1 MGTNLRNNIKEPRT
15 YELQLRHGSTRQK
28 VGFLNRSPEATT
40 LQIERRQLP
49 QSVTFMSAG
58 TNGDTV
64 EVPDLLVRCE
74 PFLSLIAN
82 GALTNIDAPKEPAKD
97 AKSRQL
103 QTTKAA
109 IAPKTKESQSMLK
122 DAGKTAAKAA
132 PAPKNEQPAADAK
145 KAKPTANNEPRK
157 DA

>member
-1 MGTNLRNNIKEPRT
+1 M
-15 YELQLRHGSTRQK
+15 
-28 VGFLNRSPEATT
+28 NRSPETST

-49 QSVTFMSAG
+49 QSVTFMAAG
-58 TNGDTV
+58 TKGDTV
-64 EVPDLLVRCE
+64 EVPDLLVRCD

-82 GALTNIDAPKEPAKD
+82 GALTNLDAPKEPAKD

-103 QTTKAA
+103 QSAKQDAA
-109 IAPKTKESQSMLK
+109 PNQKESQGTAK
-122 DAGKTAAKAA
+122 DAGKTAAKSL

-145 KAKPTANNEPRK
+145 KAKPTANNELRK